1 MATTIQDLEERVDA
15 LYNSVLQM
23 QQNLNPVIEKTD
35 NTSNTVSNTVPQVNT
50 NTSGIN
56 ENSGGILDIA
66 ELADENSMAI
76 TDIADY
82 TAELEARIEELEGKV
97 NG

>member
-15 LYNSVLQM
+15 LYNSILQM
-23 QQNLNPVIEKTD
+23 QQNLNPVIEKADGTA
-35 NTSNTVSNTVPQVNT
+35 NTVSNTVPQVNT

-56 ENSGGILDIA
+56 ENSEGLLDIA
-66 ELADENSMAI
+66 DLADENSMAI

-82 TAELEARIEELEGKV
+82 TAGLEARIEELEGKV

>member
-1 MATTIQDLEERVDA
+1 MATIEELEERLNTFEQSLIQMGINQAPMITKVDDTA
-15 LYNSVLQM
+15 
-23 QQNLNPVIEKTD
+23 
-35 NTSNTVSNTVPQVNT
+35 NTVSNTVPQVNT

-56 ENSGGILDIA
+56 ENSDGLLDIA
-66 ELADENSMAI
+66 NLADENSMAI

>member
-35 NTSNTVSNTVPQVNT
+35 DTTNTVSNTVPQVNT

-56 ENSGGILDIA
+56 ENSEGLLDIA

>member
-56 ENSGGILDIA
+56 ENSEGILDIA
-66 ELADENSMAI
+66 DLADENSMAI

-82 TAELEARIEELEGKV
+82 TAELEARIKELEGKV

>member
-35 NTSNTVSNTVPQVNT
+35 DTTNTVSNTVPQVNT

-56 ENSGGILDIA
+56 ENSEGLLDIA

-82 TAELEARIEELEGKV
+82 TAKLEARIEELEGKV

>member
-1 MATTIQDLEERVDA
+1 MTTIEDLEERLNTFEQSLIQMGINQTPVVDK
-15 LYNSVLQM
+15 V
-23 QQNLNPVIEKTD
+23 D
-35 NTSNTVSNTVPQVNT
+35 NTANTVSNTVPQVNT

-56 ENSGGILDIA
+56 ENSEGLLDIA
-66 ELADENSMAI
+66 DLADENSMAI

>member
-1 MATTIQDLEERVDA
+1 MATIEELEERLNTFEQSLIQMGINQTPVVDK
-15 LYNSVLQM
+15 V
-23 QQNLNPVIEKTD
+23 D
-35 NTSNTVSNTVPQVNT
+35 NTANTVSNTVPQVNT

-56 ENSGGILDIA
+56 ENSEGLLDIA
-66 ELADENSMAI
+66 ELSDENSMAI

>member
-1 MATTIQDLEERVDA
+1 MATIEELEERLNTFEQSLIQMGINQTPVVDK
-15 LYNSVLQM
+15 V
-23 QQNLNPVIEKTD
+23 D
-35 NTSNTVSNTVPQVNT
+35 NTANTVSNTVPQVNT

-56 ENSGGILDIA
+56 ENSEGLLDIA
-66 ELADENSMAI
+66 DLADENSMAI

-82 TAELEARIEELEGKV
+82 TAGLEARIEELEGKV

>member
-1 MATTIQDLEERVDA
+1 MATIEELEERLNTFEQSLIQMGINQTPVVDK
-15 LYNSVLQM
+15 V
-23 QQNLNPVIEKTD
+23 D
-35 NTSNTVSNTVPQVNT
+35 NTANTVSNTVPQVNT

-56 ENSGGILDIA
+56 ENSEGLLDIA
-66 ELADENSMAI
+66 VLADENSMAI

>member
-56 ENSGGILDIA
+56 ENSEGILDIA
-66 ELADENSMAI
+66 DLADENSMAI

-82 TAELEARIEELEGKV
+82 TAALEARIEELEGKV